1 MKNISRRLLRTA
13 ITFMMRLC
21 SRSYQLVPGSRS
33 VILAPHQDDEAFGC
47 AALILTRR
55 KLNLPVNIIYL
66 TDGAGSH
73 PNHPQLSPS
82 NLAILRRAEATQAMQ
97 GLHVEATDLKF
108 LDAPDGTLAHL
119 SAADFEALARQLAAS
134 FTASAPTELF
144 LPCRDDGSSEHA
156 ATHQIA
162 QRALELTHLRP
173 RIFEYPIWA
182 RWSSQRLLRPLWT
195 GRVWRLKSPPSNAPK
210 RTVLAC
216 YRSQIEPTPP
226 WPHAVLPTG
235 FVNIFYSDEEFFF
248 EY

>member
-1 MKNISRRLLRTA
+1 
-13 ITFMMRLC
+13 
-21 SRSYQLVPGSRS
+21 
-33 VILAPHQDDEAFGC
+33 
-47 AALILTRR
+47 
-55 KLNLPVNIIYL
+55 NIIYL

-134 FTASAPTELF
+134 FTASEPTELF

-156 ATHQIA
+156 AAHQIA